1 MRRGFA
7 VLVLLTT
14 ALSPAPSCTVT
25 IDFEGFGDA
34 GAPGRW

>member
-14 ALSPAPSCTVT
+14 ALSPAPAAAVL

>member
-1 MRRGFA
+1 MRRGLA
-7 VLVLLTT
+7 VLALLAT
-14 ALSPAPSCTVT
+14 ALSPAPSAAVL

>member
-14 ALSPAPSCTVT
+14 ALSPAPAAAVL

-34 GAPGRW
+34 GAPGGW